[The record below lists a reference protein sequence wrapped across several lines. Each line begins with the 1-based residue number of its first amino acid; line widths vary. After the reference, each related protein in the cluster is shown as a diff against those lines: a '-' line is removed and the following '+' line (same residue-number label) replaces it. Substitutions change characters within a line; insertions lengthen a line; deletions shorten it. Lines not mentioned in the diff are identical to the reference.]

1 MRVRGGGV
9 CVGPFVGTTRRVLQR
24 SLFQLLTHSRIR
36 LYVHVDTYVYTCQYV
51 YPPIFSFRLRG
62 VFPFPLSVRVTTFVY
77 AHASLAY
84 RIQLLAWAWKAL
96 KRLAAF
102 SLPIPEILVA
112 IAPNVLN
119 NQVSDPHCMADLARK
134 TDALEKRKD
143 TDGENGEAEDDGEIM
158 AKQRRDD
165 NLVK

>member
-1 MRVRGGGV
+1 M
-9 CVGPFVGTTRRVLQR
+9 
-24 SLFQLLTHSRIR
+24 
-36 LYVHVDTYVYTCQYV
+36 
-51 YPPIFSFRLRG
+51 
-62 VFPFPLSVRVTTFVY
+62 
-77 AHASLAY
+77 
-84 RIQLLAWAWKAL
+84 
-96 KRLAAF
+96 AAF

-112 IAPNVLN
+112 IAANVLN